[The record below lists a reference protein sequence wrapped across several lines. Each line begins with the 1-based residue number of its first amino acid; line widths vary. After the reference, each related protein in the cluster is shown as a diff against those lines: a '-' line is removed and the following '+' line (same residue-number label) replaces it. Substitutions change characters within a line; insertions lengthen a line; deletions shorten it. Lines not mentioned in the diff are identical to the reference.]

1 MNFNFF
7 GGNFHLWK
15 LHTLSD
21 YLWFGFVIA
30 AGFLFFANWNRRIQ
44 KSRNDAA
51 AKRRVTKKLSRLG
64 GRKCRILDI
73 ANLNL
78 PAGDAVF
85 ITSSCVFVLRCVG
98 WGTRIY
104 GSLKSDPWRAKDNNE
119 ERTIPNPLR
128 ELKASVEIVS
138 RRLSVAGLS
147 EIEVQPLVVFA
158 DPFQNPTLYLE
169 YGACSVTFG
178 DLKKWY
184 KSLPAVPFSAEKLK
198 GIVDAVQSS

>member
-1 MNFNFF
+1 MGFNFF

-30 AGFLFFANWNRRIQ
+30 AGFLFFANWNRHIQ

-73 ANLNL
+73 AKANL
-78 PAGDAVF
+78 PAGDAIF
-85 ITSSCVFVLRCVG
+85 ITPSCVFVLRCRG

-104 GSLKSDPWRAKDNNE
+104 GSVKSDPWRAKDNNE
-119 ERTIPNPLR
+119 ERAISNPLR
-128 ELKASVEIVS
+128 ELKDSVETIS
-138 RRLSVAGLS
+138 RRLCAAGLT
-147 EIEVQPLVVFA
+147 EIDVQPLAVFA
-158 DPFQNPTLYLE
+158 DPFQNPSLYLE
-169 YGACSVTFG
+169 HGACSVTFG

-184 KSLPAVPFSAEKLK
+184 KALPSGTFSAEKLK
-198 GIVDAVQSS
+198 QIVAAVQG